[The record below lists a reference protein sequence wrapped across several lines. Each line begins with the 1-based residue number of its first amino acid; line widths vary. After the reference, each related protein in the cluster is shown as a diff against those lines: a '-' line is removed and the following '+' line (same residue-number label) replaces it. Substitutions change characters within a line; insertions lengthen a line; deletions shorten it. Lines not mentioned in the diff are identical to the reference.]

1 MLDVL
6 DRSALRIALGVLLVA
21 LPAGGSAQTGPAV
34 LHAPITMNVDL
45 GRVTDGNG
53 LDVRFTAQGS
63 GLPGPQTANH
73 GINVSCT
80 KTGFWTATTTG
91 EIDCINAVIRQ
102 AGPGDSSGLQI
113 DTENLEQGFLAVQES
128 VAASVNRATNRVTHQ
143 IDIQEGV
150 VNRGTDTYGFVA
162 INKTGQ
168 ENAHFLG
175 QTTGNSHASYL
186 LRGIDNGTEYYRADG
201 QGDTSQ
207 AGTEYVA
214 GLATL
219 RSARVV
225 SQPVRPTGTAYVVAA
240 SDCGTTLRDGAAGAH
255 TYTIPEGLP
264 VGCSVHVIQAG
275 SGGITFAGSG
285 VSIEEMASLGS
296 GHATARRFADAE
308 ILIDSA
314 GTALLRGD
322 VR

>member
-6 DRSALRIALGVLLVA
+6 GRSAFCITFGLLLVA
-21 LPAGGSAQTGPAV
+21 SAADGKAQTNPAFT
-34 LHAPITMNVDL
+34 HMPITVNVDL
-45 GRVTDGNG
+45 ERVIGGNG
-53 LDVRFTAQGS
+53 LDVRFTAEGS
-63 GLPGPQTANH
+63 GLLGPETANH
-73 GINVSCT
+73 GVSVSCT
-80 KTGFWTATTTG
+80 KSNFWTATTTG

-102 AGPGDSSGLQI
+102 GGLGDSSGLQI
-113 DTENLEQGFLAVQES
+113 DTENLEQGFLAIQES
-128 VAASVNRATNRVTHQ
+128 VATSVNRATNKVTHQ

-150 VNRGTDTYGFVA
+150 VNRGTDTYGFIA

-207 AGTEYVA
+207 VGTEYVA

-225 SQPVRPTGTAYVVAA
+225 SQPVRMTGAAYVVAA
-240 SDCGTTLRDGAAGAH
+240 TDCGATLRDKSVGEH

-264 VGCSVHVIQAG
+264 VGCAVHVIQAG
-275 SGGITFAGSG
+275 TGGITFAGSG
-285 VSIEEMASLGS
+285 VSVEEMASLGS
-296 GHATARRFADAE
+296 RHVTARQFADAE
-308 ILIDSA
+308 IFIDSA

>member
-1 MLDVL
+1 MFG
-6 DRSALRIALGVLLVA
+6 RSAFCITIGVVLVSP
-21 LPAGGSAQTGPAV
+21 LAGAKSQTNPAV
-34 LHAPITMNVDL
+34 THIPVIMSIDL
-45 GRVTDGNG
+45 GRVIGGNG
-53 LDVRFTAQGS
+53 LDVRFKAEGS
-63 GLPGPQTANH
+63 GLLGPETANH
-73 GINVSCT
+73 GVNVSCT
-80 KTGFWTATTTG
+80 KGNFWTATTTG

-102 AGPGDSSGLQI
+102 GGPGDSSGLQI

-128 VAASVNRATNRVTHQ
+128 VATSVSRASNKVTHQ

-168 ENAHFLG
+168 ENTHFLG
-175 QTTGNSHASYL
+175 QTTGNSHTSYL
-186 LRGIDNGTEYYRADG
+186 LRGVDNGTEYYRADG
-201 QGDTSQ
+201 QGDTFQ
-207 AGTEYVA
+207 VGTAYIG

-219 RSARVV
+219 RSVRIV
-225 SQPVRPTGTAYVVAA
+225 SQPIRTTGAAYVVAA
-240 SDCGTTLRDGAAGAH
+240 TDCGTVLRDKAAGEH

-264 VGCSVHVIQAG
+264 VGCAVHVIQAG
-275 SGGITFAGSG
+275 TGGITFAGSG

-296 GHATARRFADAE
+296 RHATARQFADAE
-308 ILIDSA
+308 IFIDGA